1 MFSLDEADA
10 KAPDEMDGFY
20 RPSQPGFKPRL
31 GVMAITDRNRP
42 LGLYSLPSG
51 GAHTH
56 PSPRVPSEPAPGES
70 SPPGAL
76 LFGAQHEVMLSSAS
90 VKARERRAMSAQSLA
105 LSEAA
110 GIIEELPTITT
121 LGSAM

>member
-1 MFSLDEADA
+1 
-10 KAPDEMDGFY
+10 P
-20 RPSQPGFKPRL
+20 RPRLKPRRR
-31 GVMAITDRNRP
+31 GNAVTAPNRP

-76 LFGAQHEVMLSSAS
+76 LFGAQHAVMLSSAS

-121 LGSAM
+121 LGSARSFPAFCVLM